1 MEVELEMLTAS
12 HEKDKQMLDVELD
25 VELTLQKEGVSNAI
39 TGLVAEDIRSSGLKH
54 LSEVVVEF
62 VFM

>member
-1 MEVELEMLTAS
+1 MDVKLEMLTAS

-39 TGLVAEDIRSSGLKH
+39 TGLVAEDIRNSGLKH